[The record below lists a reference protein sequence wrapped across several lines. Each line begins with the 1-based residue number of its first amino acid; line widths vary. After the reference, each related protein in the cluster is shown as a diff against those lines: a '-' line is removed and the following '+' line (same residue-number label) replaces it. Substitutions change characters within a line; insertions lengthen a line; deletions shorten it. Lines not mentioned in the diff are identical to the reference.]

1 MDSHYKKENIVLRGS
16 RPSAWGAH
24 IRLYWVCRHTS
35 YNKVMFGG
43 LWGPSKPKPT
53 AKELVKEQK
62 KAVRKSQRE
71 IDREMRN
78 LEKGEKKLMA
88 DIKKAAQK
96 GDNGAYCGESPADVN
111 PAVNSCHHPRNAL
124 LESLP
129 Y

>member
-1 MDSHYKKENIVLRGS
+1 
-16 RPSAWGAH
+16 
-24 IRLYWVCRHTS
+24 
-35 YNKVMFGG
+35 MFGG

-96 GDNGAYCGESPADVN
+96 GDNGAYCGERPADVN
-111 PAVNSCHHPRNAL
+111 LAVNSCHARHAL

-129 Y
+129 H